1 MRFSAQGIPLFLV
14 LALAGTPAVRAQ
26 GQRDQIARQDLQ
38 QKPIQSQALTLSE
51 GLAIL
56 GAALDTR
63 HHAGYPTDCSHF
75 VHELYKRAGFPY
87 EYASSS
93 DLYAGTGQFR
103 RVTSPQPGDLA
114 VWPGHAGVVVNPAQ
128 HSFFSILRSGPGV
141 DLYDSK
147 YWKGRGRPRFF
158 RYIKT
163 APSGVPSNSAIQT
176 ASWKPS
182 TSLDK
187 TRPQEAP
194 VDDPSPDGAEHS
206 SSQTGASA
214 KLAVNQPVDIAPLV
228 AVVSSLRPKPDQ
240 VSAAFLQACN
250 ASGEQLRGH
259 DLLRSTQSLVV
270 FDHFHV
276 KRVHVTGN
284 QGWVEVEIKQLVSL
298 GEQAKTHKRTERQR
312 WPIVRRDSKSWELT
326 PSSKTIYLPP
336 QIAERLLAHELAQL
350 TEDSSNPASR
360 AQDKATLARVL
371 QTLLDK

>member
-1 MRFSAQGIPLFLV
+1 
-14 LALAGTPAVRAQ
+14 
-26 GQRDQIARQDLQ
+26 
-38 QKPIQSQALTLSE
+38 
-51 GLAIL
+51 
-56 GAALDTR
+56 
-63 HHAGYPTDCSHF
+63 
-75 VHELYKRAGFPY
+75 
-87 EYASSS
+87 
-93 DLYAGTGQFR
+93 
-103 RVTSPQPGDLA
+103 
-114 VWPGHAGVVVNPAQ
+114 
-128 HSFFSILRSGPGV
+128 
-141 DLYDSK
+141 
-147 YWKGRGRPRFF
+147 
-158 RYIKT
+158 
-163 APSGVPSNSAIQT
+163 
-176 ASWKPS
+176 
-182 TSLDK
+182 
-187 TRPQEAP
+187 
-194 VDDPSPDGAEHS
+194 
-206 SSQTGASA
+206 
-214 KLAVNQPVDIAPLV
+214 
-228 AVVSSLRPKPDQ
+228 